1 MCFILRNNSSL
12 YGETDGA
19 PLGIWSLSVF
29 AVVVLGRIGRG
40 EEKKY
45 LCLPKKGLRPVHST
59 PPSNNQRV
67 TTCPSSRHAG
77 FVISLSTSCV
87 FFFVFPFPAP
97 FTSRRTQFV
106 TCRTLDNRHVYSF
119 HSDSSNLRAA
129 SPTGNG
135 TSFEH
140 FSEQPD
146 LMDWWPPFMVR
157 LGSGVEKGEREKKTE
172 HHPAL

>member
-1 MCFILRNNSSL
+1 MFYFKEQFIALRRNGWSSSRNLVSFRLRCCCF
-12 YGETDGA
+12 GENRTRRREK
-19 PLGIWSLSVF
+19 
-29 AVVVLGRIGRG
+29 VLVSA
-40 EEKKY
+40 
-45 LCLPKKGLRPVHST
+45 KKGAIRPVHST

-87 FFFVFPFPAP
+87 FLFPFPAP

-146 LMDWWPPFMVR
+146 LMD
-157 LGSGVEKGEREKKTE
+157 
-172 HHPAL
+172 